1 VAHYRRDARRESAR
15 HAVVGDFAANIT
27 PCAFRP
33 RGAEPAT
40 HIDYTVGAVVVQNQW
55 APDPT
60 AQRPCQ
66 APRPARFTHPGRK
79 RGAWPLTCLGLVIAV
94 VVFAASVHDNAVGIA
109 LLDKVAADTDTVE
122 KALVDQGFKNA

>member
-1 VAHYRRDARRESAR
+1 PPATGASGADEVDAVFLAGGDQGAGRDVAAVARREGAR

-27 PCAFRP
+27 PCAFWP

-40 HIDYTVGAVVVQNQW
+40 HIDYTVGALVVQNQW

-66 APRPARFTHPGRK
+66 APCSARFTHPGRE
-79 RGAWPLTCLGLVIAV
+79 RGAWPLTCWAW
-94 VVFAASVHDNAVGIA
+94 
-109 LLDKVAADTDTVE
+109 
-122 KALVDQGFKNA
+122 